1 MLSMFVYYL
10 KRVIKYIWLKWKWY
24 GKLQFDITTNINRNS
39 YFEGA
44 NKIYPHSYFSGKLG
58 YGSYIGPHSI
68 IIANIGRFTSIA
80 PYVRTNT
87 GVHPLYKPFATTSPM
102 FYSTQKQSG
111 VTFADRMIFQE
122 FSAPTNIGNDVWV
135 GENAF
140 FVGGVTIGDGAV
152 VLAGAVVTKNV
163 PPYAV
168 VGGVPAKVI
177 NYRYDE
183 ETILFLLNIKWWD
196 KDREWL
202 SEHWELLSDVEK
214 ALVIYE

>member
-1 MLSMFVYYL
+1 MFARLICEMYSNLYLSFKWRKKL
-10 KRVIKYIWLKWKWY
+10 RLEFSSHIKRDSV
-24 GKLQFDITTNINRNS
+24 
-39 YFEGA
+39 FEGA
-44 NKIYPHSYFSGKLG
+44 NKIYHHTYFSGTMG
-58 YGSYIGPHSI
+58 YGSYIGPHCE

-177 NYRYDE
+177 KYRYDE
-183 ETILFLLNIKWWD
+183 ETVLFLLNLKWWD

-214 ALVIYE
+214 LKEYCKNI